1 MWSRMLSSKDP
12 AKAKGAFPSI
22 VTYLRTFLARS
33 AALLGPL
40 FVTVI
45 TARLLGPEDRG
56 RYYYVMTLAAVGVQ
70 LASFGIHASN
80 SFLLSR
86 QPNLLSRVL
95 ANTRWIGL
103 LGGLAAGVGVLTF
116 EVAVGDSAS
125 MEHTAIVVVILCPL
139 NLLFLYLTNIAVG
152 MNWPNLFNGLL
163 ILNSVLLATS
173 AALAAL
179 LLPELNSFLVA
190 AIIAGALTCI
200 FAWVLIAKDCVVP
213 WVFDWPLLSE
223 SILFAARAHV
233 AALVGFFM
241 ARTSIAILRYYDT
254 FGDIGYWSIAAQIT
268 DALLILPS
276 TVGLLLFP
284 ALVRAG
290 HADRWTEFTAV
301 AWRMG
306 AAMAVICVGAALLA
320 HPVITIVFGLN
331 YASASD
337 ITVALL
343 PGVFFLSIA
352 SVASQF
358 LSAFGIPW
366 TQLAAWV
373 VGWVIQVGLSLFL
386 VRDYGVLGLA
396 WAQSLCS
403 GVVCAW
409 LFVNA
414 LNYRP
419 RSLAGR
425 TRYPGAGDGS

>member
-1 MWSRMLSSKDP
+1 
-12 AKAKGAFPSI
+12 
-22 VTYLRTFLARS
+22 
-33 AALLGPL
+33 
-40 FVTVI
+40 
-45 TARLLGPEDRG
+45 
-56 RYYYVMTLAAVGVQ
+56 
-70 LASFGIHASN
+70 
-80 SFLLSR
+80 
-86 QPNLLSRVL
+86 L